1 MLELLATSAEELCA
15 NPIYQGFNDRG
26 LVDTTRESTL
36 QNYMTVGYKWTGIE
50 TIGLVSLFSDA
61 DLTCLL
67 SNDIF
72 DNTTDLP
79 VALDKQAIYEK
90 LRAAFEDTAKCTVF
104 LEKWR
109 KFKPHF
115 SKFKDNED
123 KLNRR
128 NKMFVPWSGQNRVN
142 AAGRFGSVEEGD
154 PIRFA
159 AMQRWTYQKKISC
172 EMDATKP

>member
-1 MLELLATSAEELCA
+1 M
-15 NPIYQGFNDRG
+15 
-26 LVDTTRESTL
+26 
-36 QNYMTVGYKWTGIE
+36 
-50 TIGLVSLFSDA
+50 
-61 DLTCLL
+61 
-67 SNDIF
+67 DIF
-72 DNTTDLP
+72 DDTTGLP

-90 LRAAFEDTAKCTVF
+90 LRTAFEDTANCTVF

-115 SKFKDNED
+115 SKFKDNKD

-142 AAGRFGSVEEGD
+142 AAGRSGSVEEGD
-154 PIRFA
+154 PIQFA
-159 AMQRWTYQKKISC
+159 AMQRWTMMSGAGYHALPHNTYRKKISC